1 MFKTLLADT
10 LKGTP
15 YDRPII
21 GYEKTI
27 RALTTQN
34 LRDYI
39 AKYYQPQ
46 NMLLVVVGNVDP
58 AEVLAEAEKMFAP
71 YKNTAPL
78 KEVMP
83 YEADRLPLPGSKPAL
98 VVQPGPWNKVYLA
111 AGRRPRFVELPV
123 RHAGR
128 AGLSAR
134 RRPHQPVLQNL

>member
-58 AEVLAEAEKMFAP
+58 AESARRAEKMFAP
-71 YKNTAPL
+71 IRIPPRSRKSCPTRPTASPC
-78 KEVMP
+78 
-83 YEADRLPLPGSKPAL
+83 R
-98 VVQPGPWNKVYLA
+98 A
-111 AGRRPRFVELPV
+111 ASPRW
-123 RHAGR
+123 
-128 AGLSAR
+128 
-134 RRPHQPVLQNL
+134 

>member
-1 MFKTLLADT
+1 MR
-10 LKGTP
+10 
-15 YDRPII
+15 RPS
-21 GYEKTI
+21 

-83 YEADRLPLPGSKPAL
+83 YEPTGSPCRAQARAGSTARPVEQSLSGRGPA
-98 VVQPGPWNKVYLA
+98 
-111 AGRRPRFVELPV
+111 RPRFVELPV